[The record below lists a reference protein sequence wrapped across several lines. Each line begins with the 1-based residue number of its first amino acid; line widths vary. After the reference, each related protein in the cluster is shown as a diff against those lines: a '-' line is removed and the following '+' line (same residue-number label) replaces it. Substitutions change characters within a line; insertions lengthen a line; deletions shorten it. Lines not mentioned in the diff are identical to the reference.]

1 MAADALTTLASGTVD
16 LIPEGGLEERVGRDR
31 PLRVKLGVDP
41 SRPDLTLGHAVVLRK
56 LRQFQD
62 AGHVAVLIIGDFTA
76 RIGDPS
82 GRSETRPVLSEEEIA
97 ANAETYL
104 AQAGKVIEVEAAEI
118 HGNAEWLSGM
128 QMADLIELASSA
140 TVAQMLEREDFRER
154 YRSERPISV
163 VELLYPLFQGYDSV
177 AVRADVELG
186 GTDQK
191 FNLLMGREV
200 QRAYEQEPQVVV
212 TLPLLEG
219 TDGIRKMSKSLD
231 NYIGLTEASDEM
243 FGKLMR
249 IPDELIG
256 KYLRLTTPLDP
267 GEVDAIER
275 DLRERIAHPNE
286 AKRRLAREVV
296 DLYHGTGAGTAA
308 EARFDLVHREH
319 EIPDEITDVQVPAS
333 IFGEA
338 GDGVWVV
345 YVPALLE
352 AMGLVSSRSEARR
365 LQAQGGVR
373 VDGEQERHADLRVT
387 GLPPGRLAG
396 SVWQVGRRK
405 FARLAGVQTD
415 AARSSNSGSSPAAG

>member
-1 MAADALTTLASGTVD
+1 MAADVLTTLASGSVD
-16 LIPEGGLEERVGRDR
+16 LVPEGGLEERLEQGR

-82 GRSETRPVLSEEEIA
+82 GQSETRPMLTEEEIR
-97 ANAETYL
+97 ANADTYL
-104 AQAGKVIEVEAAEI
+104 AQAGKVIDIDAAEI
-118 HGNAEWLSGM
+118 RGNAEWTSGM
-128 QMADLIELASSA
+128 DMAELIRLASTA
-140 TVAQMLEREDFRER
+140 TVAQMLEREDFRDR
-154 YRSERPISV
+154 YQAERPISV
-163 VELLYPLFQGYDSV
+163 VEFLYPLFQGYDSV

-191 FNLLMGREV
+191 FNLLVGREV
-200 QRAYEQEPQVVV
+200 QRAYGQEPQVVL

-219 TDGIRKMSKSLD
+219 TDGVRKMSKSLD
-231 NYIGLTEASDEM
+231 NYIGLTEPPDDM

-249 IPDELIG
+249 IPDELIA
-256 KYLRLTTPLDP
+256 KYLRLSAPVDP
-267 GEVDAIER
+267 AEVDAIEQGLR
-275 DLRERIAHPNE
+275 DGAVHPNE

-296 DLYHGTGAGTAA
+296 DLYHGAGEGAAA
-308 EARFDLVHREH
+308 EQRFNAVHRER
-319 EIPDEITDVQVPAS
+319 EIPDEVPS
-333 IFGEA
+333 VSVPSSVFGEQK
-338 GDGVWVV
+338 GVRVV

-352 AMGLVSSRSEARR
+352 AMGLVASRSEARR

-373 VDGEQERHADLRVT
+373 VDGEQVPQEDIRIEGD
-387 GLPPGRLAG
+387 PPGQLAG

-405 FARLAGVQTD
+405 FARLAGIVE
-415 AARSSNSGSSPAAG
+415 R

>member
-1 MAADALTTLASGTVD
+1 MAADVLTTLASGSVD
-16 LIPEGGLEERVGRDR
+16 LVPTGGLQERLERGR

-82 GRSETRPVLSEEEIA
+82 GQSETRPMLTEDEIR

-104 AQAGKVIEVEAAEI
+104 AQAGKVLDVDSAEI
-118 HGNAEWLSGM
+118 HGNAEWLSRM
-128 QMADLIELASSA
+128 DMAELIRLASTA
-140 TVAQMLEREDFRER
+140 TVAKMLEREDFRDR
-154 YRSERPISV
+154 YQAQRPISV
-163 VELLYPLFQGYDSV
+163 VELLYPLLQGYDSV

-186 GTDQK
+186 GTDQT

-200 QRAYEQEPQVVV
+200 QRAYEQDPQVVLTV
-212 TLPLLEG
+212 PLLEG
-219 TDGIRKMSKSLD
+219 TDGVRKMSKSLD
-231 NYIGLTEASDEM
+231 NYIGLNEPPDDM

-249 IPDELIG
+249 IPDELIA
-256 KYLRLTTPLDP
+256 KYLRLSAPVDP
-267 GEVDAIER
+267 GEVVALEQG
-275 DLRERIAHPNE
+275 LREGTVHPNE

-296 DLYHGTGAGTAA
+296 DLYHGAGAGAAA
-308 EARFDLVHREH
+308 EERFNVVHREH
-319 EIPDEITDVQVPAS
+319 EIPDEVPS
-333 IFGEA
+333 VSVPGSVFGELK
-338 GDGVWVV
+338 GGSRVV

-352 AMGLVSSRSEARR
+352 AMGLVVSRSEARR

-373 VDGEQERHADLRVT
+373 VNGEQVPQEDIRIEGD
-387 GLPPGRLAG
+387 PPGQLTG

-405 FARLAGVQTD
+405 FARLVGIEE
-415 AARSSNSGSSPAAG
+415 R